1 VAKKPL
7 PIEPLN
13 DLRTCFFNNLPGRKT
28 MSEWIPTPV
37 TIIEIDEER
46 CIGCG
51 SCVIICGGE
60 VFEIREGKAA
70 VAHREQCLE
79 CGNCEVVCSSDALR
93 VRVPAGGT
101 GIIYQ
106 CG

>member
-1 VAKKPL
+1 
-7 PIEPLN
+7 
-13 DLRTCFFNNLPGRKT
+13 

-37 TIIEIDEER
+37 TIIEIDEEK
-46 CIGCG
+46 CTGCG

-60 VFEIREGKAA
+60 VFEMREGKAV
-70 VAHREQCLE
+70 VARREGCLE
-79 CGNCEVVCSSDALR
+79 CGNCEVVCGADALR